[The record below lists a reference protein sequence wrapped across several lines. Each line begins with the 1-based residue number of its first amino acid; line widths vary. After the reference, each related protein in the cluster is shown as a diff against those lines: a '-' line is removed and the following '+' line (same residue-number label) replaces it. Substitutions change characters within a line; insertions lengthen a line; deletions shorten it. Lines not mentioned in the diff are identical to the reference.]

1 MEIVMN
7 QEKEKWLSPEVKE
20 NRNKIIGE
28 FLDFTFDEALIQV
41 IGKLENETEFSKRLT
56 LLATR
61 SWLIRKKVYA
71 LMHEPFAFSIGDLEN
86 LDISA
91 TIMDEAEDSL
101 ASSLFD
107 DDDDDDDDD
116 EIIVKEAT
124 KSTKK
129 ETKTSTAK
137 KEKQTGSTDG
147 PQTIKISII
156 KNLTLNG
163 VKLLKDM
170 VLEVSSADAG
180 KLVAENKARIVE

>member
-1 MEIVMN
+1 
-7 QEKEKWLSPEVKE
+7 
-20 NRNKIIGE
+20 
-28 FLDFTFDEALIQV
+28 
-41 IGKLENETEFSKRLT
+41 
-56 LLATR
+56 
-61 SWLIRKKVYA
+61 
-71 LMHEPFAFSIGDLEN
+71 
-86 LDISA
+86 
-91 TIMDEAEDSL
+91 MDEAEDSL

-107 DDDDDDDDD
+107 DDDDDDDA
-116 EIIVKEAT
+116 EIIVKEAK

-163 VKLLKDM
+163 VKLVKDM